1 MLWQFLPITLAVVPG
16 LLWEIPYISM
26 CQMQPYQDLASPQGS
41 TLKDSLSQS
50 YVTSFSWFVPYQ
62 AMRHP
67 KRHTALAMMSIT
79 YLLTYGVL
87 PTATTAMLKIH
98 WDDDN
103 SPTKGTAQP
112 LVYFIILALVV
123 SVSASAFAAAAFI
136 ILHRRK
142 SGVYGDPVSIAGLA
156 ALVAESNLLDKFRL
170 LWSMQKQAEID
181 KALGDYQLCL
191 EHTSGRHGAYQISLF
206 DPAQIVP
213 KPPRMSIVRDLSEVR
228 NVSEARKVNE
238 AHPWW
243 LRGRTYLGLSALM
256 IVPSLVIMF
265 TIDHNITS
273 NAFYIKI
280 CYAIIAIIGSA
291 LAANW
296 HIHVAILQPFHDLA
310 DQGSVN
316 ALKLDYISSAICN
329 SIPKHSFSVWWM
341 AMCALMMQLSVIIL
355 PAVNQNRAFMV
366 AGILSEIDRGF
377 PDMVVPDVVVP
388 DGVRLMTNIYY
399 GFYGTYA
406 FFSLIGL
413 LIIMSTKRKPFM
425 PRKPHTL
432 SSVILYLCHSNEL
445 LEDLKGMSMLSKK
458 ARDHRLTRNNH
469 KYRFGWILDEAK
481 EYSYVGIDRFEKID
495 AVFKYP
501 KLKQQYEDGSDKM
514 MAREVDGFLM
524 NPDCWPKKV
533 R

>member
-1 MLWQFLPITLAVVPG
+1 
-16 LLWEIPYISM
+16 M

-41 TLKDSLSQS
+41 TLKDSLSQN

-79 YLLTYGVL
+79 YLLSYGVL

-98 WDDDN
+98 WDDEN

-112 LVYFIILALVV
+112 LVYIIVLALVV
-123 SVSASAFAAAAFI
+123 SVLASAFAVAAFI
-136 ILHRRK
+136 MLHRRK
-142 SGVYGDPVSIAGLA
+142 SGVYGDPASIAGLG
-156 ALVAESNLLDKFRL
+156 ALVAESNLLVKFRS
-170 LWSMQKQAEID
+170 LWSMQKQEGID

-191 EHTSGRHGAYQISLF
+191 ENSSGHHDSYQISLL

-213 KPPRMSIVRDLSEVR
+213 KPPEMSIMRDVNEVR
-228 NVSEARKVNE
+228 QPNETRDVNG

-243 LRGRTYLGLSALM
+243 LRGRTYLGLTVL
-256 IVPSLVIMF
+256 IFVPEAVIIL
-265 TIDHNITS
+265 TTDQNSTS

-280 CYAIIAIIGSA
+280 CYAIITMIGSA

-310 DQGSVN
+310 DQGSSN
-316 ALKLDYISSAICN
+316 ALKLDFIGSAISN
-329 SIPKHSFSVWWM
+329 LVPKHSFSVWWM
-341 AMCALMMQLSVIIL
+341 AMCAFLTQLGVITF
-355 PAVNQNRAFMV
+355 PALYQNRAFTTAV
-366 AGILSEIDRGF
+366 ITSDI
-377 PDMVVPDVVVP
+377 DVVVP
-388 DGVRLMTNIYY
+388 NGVRLLTHIAY
-399 GFYGTYA
+399 GFAGTNS
-406 FFSLIGL
+406 FFGLIGL
-413 LIIMSTKRKPFM
+413 IIIMTSKRKPFM

-458 ARDHRLTRNNH
+458 ARDRRLTRNNQR
-469 KYRFGWILDEAK
+469 YGFGWILDEAK
-481 EYSYVGIDRFEKID
+481 EYSHVGIDRFEKID

-501 KLKQQYEDGSDKM
+501 KLKLKFEDGRDKM
-514 MAREVDGFLM
+514 VAREVDGFLM